1 MGELVTLLVTSVLI
15 NNVILN
21 QFLGM
26 CPFMGVS
33 KKRSSAI
40 GMGVAVMFVIVV
52 AAIVTYGLYYFVL
65 VPLGLE
71 FMDLI
76 TFILVIA
83 SLVQLTEMFIK
94 KTSPSLYKSLGVYLP
109 LITTNCVVL
118 NVCLV
123 NISNHYDFGQM
134 LVYSFGTP
142 LGFALVLYIFSTI
155 RERLDLCDVPKPF
168 IGNPIALIVAAIMS
182 MAFSGLAGIV

>member
-52 AAIVTYGLYYFVL
+52 AAIVTYGLY
-65 VPLGLE
+65 
-71 FMDLI
+71 
-76 TFILVIA
+76 
-83 SLVQLTEMFIK
+83 
-94 KTSPSLYKSLGVYLP
+94 
-109 LITTNCVVL
+109 
-118 NVCLV
+118 
-123 NISNHYDFGQM
+123 
-134 LVYSFGTP
+134 
-142 LGFALVLYIFSTI
+142 
-155 RERLDLCDVPKPF
+155 
-168 IGNPIALIVAAIMS
+168 
-182 MAFSGLAGIV
+182 

>member
-52 AAIVTYGLYYFVL
+52 AA
-65 VPLGLE
+65 
-71 FMDLI
+71 
-76 TFILVIA
+76 TF
-83 SLVQLTEMFIK
+83 
-94 KTSPSLYKSLGVYLP
+94 
-109 LITTNCVVL
+109 
-118 NVCLV
+118 
-123 NISNHYDFGQM
+123 
-134 LVYSFGTP
+134 
-142 LGFALVLYIFSTI
+142 
-155 RERLDLCDVPKPF
+155 
-168 IGNPIALIVAAIMS
+168 
-182 MAFSGLAGIV
+182 

>member
-52 AAIVTYGLYYFVL
+52 AAIVTYGLYYLVL

-123 NISNHYDFGQM
+123 NISNHYDFAQM

-155 RERLDLCDVPKPF
+155 RERLDLCDVLKQF